1 MKRKIKTTQKIKTI
15 VKNYVIYNYKEYL
28 LVLAIFIIGLFRGVI
43 IVNNYKEEHLNN
55 ISNYINNF
63 VIKLKESNNINKN
76 EIIIESIKNN
86 MLLTIII
93 WFAGTTIIGIPVV
106 LGMIGI
112 RGVSL
117 GYTISACTY
126 SLGVWKGIIFNLS
139 ALLLQNILFIPAI
152 FTLGVSSIKLYKSI
166 LKDRRRENIKIE
178 ILRHTIISLIMLGVL
193 IASSFVENIISMFI
207 LQKLIKYF

>member
-1 MKRKIKTTQKIKTI
+1 MKRKTKTTQKIKTI
-15 VKNYVIYNYKEYL
+15 VKNYVINNYKEYL
-28 LVLAIFIIGLFRGVI
+28 LVGAIFIIGLFIGVI
-43 IVNNYKEEHLNN
+43 IVNNYKEENLNN
-55 ISNYINNF
+55 VSNYINDF
-63 VIKLKESNNINKN
+63 VVKLKESNNISKN
-76 EIIIESIKNN
+76 DIIIESIKNN
-86 MLLTIII
+86 TLLAIVI

-126 SLGVWKGIIFNLS
+126 SLGVGKGILFNLS

-193 IASSFVENIISMFI
+193 ITSSFVENIISMFI